1 VQHGPPQ
8 RTVTAFLPPGTTV
21 PSGDRRGFFPSGRFF
36 SQSAPRGRGM
46 ELDVAQLLALLAA
59 IVATLGSLVVLG
71 LTAFVVSLAFAAG
84 KLPRAD
90 GPRDL

>member
-1 VQHGPPQ
+1 
-8 RTVTAFLPPGTTV
+8 
-21 PSGDRRGFFPSGRFF
+21 
-36 SQSAPRGRGM
+36 M